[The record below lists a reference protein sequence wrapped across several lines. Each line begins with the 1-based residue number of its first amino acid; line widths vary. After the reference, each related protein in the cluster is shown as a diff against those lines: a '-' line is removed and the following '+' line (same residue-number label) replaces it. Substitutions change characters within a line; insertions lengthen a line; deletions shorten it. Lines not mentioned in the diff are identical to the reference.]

1 MTGAYVCVGVWG
13 EGAPTDCFLTCL
25 SVDCLVI
32 LPPSSLLP
40 PSCTDKRV
48 KVSLFLQEGIQS
60 SSGRLILPSPT
71 SAKVGTVT
79 RYVAATGAVQSQD
92 KVKLKSQQVSEGKG
106 EGEGAMQSQDRVS

>member
-1 MTGAYVCVGVWG
+1 MSL
-13 EGAPTDCFLTCL
+13 EGIQSSSP
-25 SVDCLVI
+25 
-32 LPPSSLLP
+32 LPSLP
-40 PSCTDKRV
+40 CTDNRV